1 MCRLFR
7 LFFTLSSGPN
17 FGVVDALHIRLLEGR
32 EGKRNKGPAPPA
44 DLPFS
49 SPMHPESIMTV
60 ACGGGGKVG
69 SYFLP

>member
-1 MCRLFR
+1 MCR

-17 FGVVDALHIRLLEGR
+17 FGVVDALHIRLLERR
-32 EGKRNKGPAPPA
+32 EGKRNKGPA

-69 SYFLP
+69 SNFLP